1 MSLTHMWGQLKAVM
15 CTNVIC
21 TNIIKRELEIF
32 QQWLTQYSSYT
43 VHHFIMKDIPNHSYA
58 WTAPQA
64 TINATWTSSLYY
76 NPISH
81 WNQFYHCCLT
91 LIPYCKRHYFVL
103 APAQTLHDNLLA
115 WAART
120 ATGWTFSWLLM
131 QIVVKAKVKTK
142 D

>member
-1 MSLTHMWGQLKAVM
+1 MRSTEG
-15 CTNVIC
+15 CNVHECNMYKYNKKGVRDIS
-21 TNIIKRELEIF
+21 TMIDTIFFLLFII
-32 QQWLTQYSSYT
+32 
-43 VHHFIMKDIPNHSYA
+43 IMKDIPDHSYA

-91 LIPYCKRHYFVL
+91 PIPYYKRHYFVL

-120 ATGWTFSWLLM
+120 ATGWTFSWLLK
-131 QIVVKAKVKTK
+131 QTVVKAKVKTK